1 MDPKDKLIEYQNYRI
16 KVLEKRIKKL
26 EKLLNSEKKETLLSY
41 EKRETDRVI

>member
-16 KVLEKRIKKL
+16 DVLQDRIEKQKLIIKKL
-26 EKLLNSEKKETLLSY
+26 EIKLKNY

>member
-26 EKLLNSEKKETLLSY
+26 EKSLNY

>member
-26 EKLLNSEKKETLLSY
+26 EKSLSY
-41 EKRETDRVI
+41 EKRETDRII